1 VYITHRTLVL
11 AGIAVALAL
20 AWSAIHGAGQDVG
33 VLRTF
38 DVQGMD
44 FYTTLWVIDDG
55 EFVWIRANSPDRKWL
70 SYVRKNPDVQL
81 RRFGRQRAYRAMVF
95 DKPEARAFVG
105 PRFREKYGLADRWRE
120 WRYGSDTVPVRL
132 QPR

>member
-1 VYITHRTLVL
+1 MYITHRTLVL

-20 AWSAIHGAGQDVG
+20 AWSAIHGVGQDVG

-44 FYTTLWVIDDG
+44 FYTTLWVIDEG

-70 SYVRKNPDVQL
+70 SYVRQNPDVQL